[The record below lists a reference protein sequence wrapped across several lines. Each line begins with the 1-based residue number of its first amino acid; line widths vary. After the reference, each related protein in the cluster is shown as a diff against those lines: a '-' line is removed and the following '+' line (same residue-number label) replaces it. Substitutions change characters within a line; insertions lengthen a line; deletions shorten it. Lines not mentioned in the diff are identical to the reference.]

1 MRCPK
6 CGNEVS
12 QDEAFC
18 GQCGT
23 PTRPLPQRTEMVQ
36 APRSGLL
43 QTYNQNNSPTPE
55 VAPDAYGTSPIPPAS
70 AYNPNMPPFQ
80 GGSMA
85 PPNQTPI
92 ITPSD
97 PRQQT
102 DFYQDATEAMSS
114 LPPNAGQSYPANY
127 PPQSYGGAPLQAGY
141 PGTGQYGSS
150 PQGQLYQAGN
160 QVQPGYSS
168 VPPYAGGQN
177 YTGYPPQPGLT
188 PPPIKKQN
196 NTALIIVITL
206 LVLALIAVIFFGTL
220 YLLRGHSAPKP
231 TVTPTPI
238 PTIAPTSTPTSN
250 PTPTATSNPTPSPT
264 ATPAPD
270 ANFSW
275 CDVSCTNNGFIV
287 EYPNGWN
294 QGQTSDKTGVQFLNP
309 TQQDQYAAF
318 KVPTIQGEANASNLV
333 DADLQ
338 SVYASKTGY
347 TAPTS
352 KLVTTIGGETW
363 TYAIAYYQLN
373 GQKERVEV
381 FATIHAKKGYVIEL
395 QAADSQFDA
404 VNTQYFSIMIA
415 RFQFL
420 SSTS

>member
-6 CGNEVS
+6 CGNEFS

-55 VAPDAYGTSPIPPAS
+55 VAPNAYGTSPIPPAS

-80 GGSMA
+80 GGSTA

-150 PQGQLYQAGN
+150 PQGHLYHAGN
-160 QVQPGYSS
+160 HVHPGFSS
-168 VPPYAGGQN
+168 VPPYPGGPHTTS
-177 YTGYPPQPGLT
+177 YYT
-188 PPPIKKQN
+188 PP
-196 NTALIIVITL
+196 VI
-206 LVLALIAVIFFGTL
+206 
-220 YLLRGHSAPKP
+220 Y
-231 TVTPTPI
+231 
-238 PTIAPTSTPTSN
+238 
-250 PTPTATSNPTPSPT
+250 PSP
-264 ATPAPD
+264 
-270 ANFSW
+270 
-275 CDVSCTNNGFIV
+275 
-287 EYPNGWN
+287 
-294 QGQTSDKTGVQFLNP
+294 LN
-309 TQQDQYAAF
+309 
-318 KVPTIQGEANASNLV
+318 IQN
-333 DADLQ
+333 
-338 SVYASKTGY
+338 
-347 TAPTS
+347 
-352 KLVTTIGGETW
+352 I
-363 TYAIAYYQLN
+363 
-373 GQKERVEV
+373 
-381 FATIHAKKGYVIEL
+381 
-395 QAADSQFDA
+395 
-404 VNTQYFSIMIA
+404 
-415 RFQFL
+415 
-420 SSTS
+420 

>member
-127 PPQSYGGAPLQAGY
+127 PPQSYGGAAL
-141 PGTGQYGSS
+141 PGWQSGTAWLFISS
-150 PQGQLYQAGN
+150 SLCRRAELYW
-160 QVQPGYSS
+160 
-168 VPPYAGGQN
+168 
-177 YTGYPPQPGLT
+177 L
-188 PPPIKKQN
+188 
-196 NTALIIVITL
+196 
-206 LVLALIAVIFFGTL
+206 
-220 YLLRGHSAPKP
+220 SAAAW
-231 TVTPTPI
+231 TY
-238 PTIAPTSTPTSN
+238 TST
-250 PTPTATSNPTPSPT
+250 
-264 ATPAPD
+264 
-270 ANFSW
+270 
-275 CDVSCTNNGFIV
+275 
-287 EYPNGWN
+287 
-294 QGQTSDKTGVQFLNP
+294 DK
-309 TQQDQYAAF
+309 
-318 KVPTIQGEANASNLV
+318 
-333 DADLQ
+333 
-338 SVYASKTGY
+338 KT
-347 TAPTS
+347 
-352 KLVTTIGGETW
+352 K
-363 TYAIAYYQLN
+363 
-373 GQKERVEV
+373 
-381 FATIHAKKGYVIEL
+381 
-395 QAADSQFDA
+395 
-404 VNTQYFSIMIA
+404 
-415 RFQFL
+415 
-420 SSTS
+420 